1 MTSIRRQLLIWQIG
15 ALLLTGLVVSLITY
29 VLAWDGFNR
38 IRDYNLEQI
47 AYSVLRHGVV
57 NEDGGEGDD
66 DPRDRG
72 RFFSQIWNARG
83 GLDYVSKPGVDLPPQ
98 PDGLHI
104 VYLGDDEWHVYTLRS
119 GGLTIQVAHAA
130 TERRA
135 MFAGIAPWLLI
146 PLAVLVAMLGS
157 LIRAAVGRAL
167 APLNQIRDEIVRRD
181 IVSLHALDIHRLPDE
196 IAPLVEA
203 LNALLARLDGEIASQ
218 RRFVADAAHAL
229 RTPLTAIRL
238 QSQLARQTR
247 RTADGDAAL
256 TSLHEGIERASHLV
270 EQLLGM
276 ARLEAGLRGSGS
288 EPVRLDELAK
298 RVVGE
303 FSSQAEARD
312 IDLGVTD
319 CQAAN
324 VLGQSDG
331 LGVMLGNLVDNALR
345 YTPRGGRVDVA
356 VRVDAAGA
364 VVSVTDTGP
373 GIPAAER
380 GRVFDRFY
388 RLASAD
394 IPGSGLGLAIVREVA
409 ESLGGEVR
417 LDEAENGG
425 LVASVRLPFQG

>member
-57 NEDGGEGDD
+57 NEDGGEDGD

-72 RFFSQIWNARG
+72 RFFSQIWNAKG

-98 PDGLHI
+98 PDGLRI
-104 VYLGDDEWHVYTLRS
+104 VYLGGDEWHVYTLRS

-146 PLAVLVAMLGS
+146 PLAVLVAMLGI

-181 IVSLHALDIHRLPDE
+181 VASLHALDLSRLPDE

-203 LNALLARLDGEIASQ
+203 LNALLARLEGEIASQ

-247 RTADGDAAL
+247 QTAAGEAAL
-256 TSLHEGIERASHLV
+256 ASLHEGIERTSHLV

-276 ARLEAGLRGSGS
+276 ARLEAGLRGRAG

-298 RVVGE
+298 RVVSE
-303 FSSQAEARD
+303 FSTQAEARH

-319 CQAAN
+319 CQAVT

-331 LGVMLGNLVDNALR
+331 LRVMLANLVDNALR
-345 YTPRGGRVDVA
+345 YTPQGGRVDVA
-356 VRVDAAGA
+356 VRMEGAGA
-364 VVSVTDTGP
+364 VLSVADTGP

-380 GRVFDRFY
+380 LRVFDRFY
-388 RLASAD
+388 RLAGAD
-394 IPGSGLGLAIVREVA
+394 IPGNGLGLAIVREVA

-417 LDEAENGG
+417 LDAAEGGG